1 MCGLATL
8 PSVSLARQTHHLTTS
23 PSHFMPSIFS
33 RIVSGELPAYKV
45 AEDDHHLA
53 FLDITPLVEGHT
65 LVIPKKEVDY
75 IFDLPPAELAA
86 LHQFAQRVAKG
97 VQAAVPCRRI
107 GVAVIGLEVPH
118 AHIHLIP
125 MNKVSDMNFAN
136 HKIKVAEERMK
147 ELAAA
152 IRAQVP
158 GGTSEA
164 HVAALDTKGGRETE
178 EANKPASNSSAATA
192 APDAELGQLQQLT
205 QGLYFISES
214 EAPLEPVQFAAPSGA
229 LTNVALAKLA
239 GQPADTKVEKVE
251 LTHFLRNHTAD
262 NGVLNDPA
270 LANRFKALQ
279 MYLKQE
285 LQDVQVYRFG
295 SGPQVLVLALG
306 TTEEGK
312 LTGFKTVLTET

>member
-1 MCGLATL
+1 
-8 PSVSLARQTHHLTTS
+8 
-23 PSHFMPSIFS
+23 MPSIFS

-86 LHQFAQRVAKG
+86 LHQFAQRVANG

-125 MNKVSDMNFAN
+125 MHKVSDMNFAN
-136 HKIKVAEERMK
+136 PKIKVAEERMK

-152 IRAQVP
+152 IAAKVP
-158 GGTSEA
+158 DNGLA
-164 HVAALDTKGGRETE
+164 NDDKKVAASKATGSEEKAPAETD
-178 EANKPASNSSAATA
+178 ATLA
-192 APDAELGQLQQLT
+192 QLQQLT
-205 QGLYFISES
+205 KGLFYISES
-214 EAPLEPVQFAAPSGA
+214 DAPLEAVSLAAPDGA
-229 LTNVALAKLA
+229 LTDKALMKLV
-239 GQPADTKVEKVE
+239 GKPDDTKVETQE
-251 LTHFLRNHTAD
+251 LTYFLRNHTAD
-262 NGVLNDPA
+262 DGVLGDPA

-279 MYLKQE
+279 MFLKQE
-285 LQDVQVYRFG
+285 LQDVKVYRLG
-295 SGPQVLVLALG
+295 AGPQVAVYALG
-306 TTEEGK
+306 KTDNGK
-312 LTGFKTVLTET
+312 LAGFKTVLTET